1 MNKKGQ
7 FSIIAALL
15 VTVILVSTV
24 MITYTMILNNPIQV
38 QPQVLNAIDETNF
51 ALKELLGF
59 SVGYYGSVI
68 RVTGD
73 SSFANQSTLNYTTS
87 GLEYIANT
95 HPDWGA
101 GFSLTNLTIQTYWF
115 SNVSYST
122 GYLDVT
128 YNLTRLGISG
138 VQYAPSCGL
147 AVQIANTTQNNQ
159 TSLVVTEDQNE
170 PVTDLE
176 EQNFQFFQYETANST
191 WGLVPPST
199 IPTTYTNGTYQIQPP
214 TGIDANSYVVQ
225 VTDQRGI
232 IVVASPYSSYN
243 INMTWPVSS
252 SNSPSTDYV
261 NNNASD
267 VDFNGNIGTQSNFTA
282 QQWGP
287 DGINDILT
295 EGSLPAFY
303 TQYVQT
309 NNQLHDTDIGTQSN
323 FSAEE
328 SAGNA
333 YDTLTE
339 ANTNGASVSNVSITI
354 TNSQSS
360 ATPNPFQEEI
370 SWNPSIY
377 TSLEAGNLGN
387 IRFYSN
393 SALTSPLYAWLE
405 SCAPSVSNT
414 ATSATAWVKLT
425 SQIAGNGGTT
435 TIYMAFLSTATNFD
449 GNYWGEAPNLSGTY
463 GAYDNGANVFNAYF
477 NGNTATSSFSVYSGY
492 TLSQATGISG
502 PGGTTIN
509 AIRATGYN
517 GNNPVF
523 AFNKAMGNT
532 ALIVES
538 SFSSPGSVSPGTD
551 TGAVGLVNNAAASSV
566 TNAIS
571 ANTGYGEA
579 YFDQDY
585 EIGGTV
591 TVNVNNQGTSTSS
604 WLYATLTYTGSGAS
618 SWNAY
623 IAPQLYSSTGGYSG
637 TVSNNPLSSATNLYL
652 GQISATGSAWPVN
665 ITYNFVR
672 ARAYPP
678 SNVMPSASFGSIF
691 PTPNFQL
698 DLERQWTT
706 ASYNANLTKLLCIK
720 TGAFSGSEALEVDV
734 WNGAWTVLNNNLAAN
749 SWNNMSVTSYL
760 NSASFA
766 IRFIDTA
773 RGALTQSSWQIG
785 SVLLQTSNSTSKY
798 GLDIEEQFTNV
809 NYWATNES
817 LDIFTGPF
825 SSPAATLSVQC
836 WNATNSSWLPLISS
850 LNPNSW
856 NNVSVTAYLTGSTF
870 IIRFLAGVPTG
881 DSAQNSWQIDATVL
895 FLNGTLQVVPSS
907 NPITVELLQN
917 GTMRWLGQSLQLT
930 TQAMPIPPLPVKS
943 IHVNQT
949 TNGVDSEVPFQIED
963 WASDYLIPLGL
974 TSNLSVF
981 NDGNMIV
988 FLANTNVSRVT
999 IWWNGSDLATQTPYA
1014 FVNRYFTGDNPA
1026 AGTLTN
1032 GMLTLQ
1038 FNGNF
1043 QLTSTVG
1050 TESCTATFMRINNQW
1065 STYGASPAYIITSGV
1080 VRDIVQQ
1087 EAEWGNG
1094 VPNSPNLYSHIVI
1107 TLPANATYYTY
1118 QLRVLFVQSPQ
1129 SRNVTDLCPIELQTS
1144 TTQAQTE
1151 NGTANGYPAVST
1163 ATGTY
1168 FNQSTASAHHWS
1180 QLSSG
1185 ANGAGIM
1192 FTDTGNNELYC
1203 FDSMAGTQTGGL
1215 RVNSAAGTIELLPVE
1230 MAQVGFTSA
1239 LNTIWCGAVS
1249 TFSSTTPIYQLASG
1263 QFSGSWTSVEYPPTA
1278 TVYTGD

>member
-1 MNKKGQ
+1 LNKRGQ

-24 MITYTMILNNPIQV
+24 MITYTMILNNSIPV
-38 QPQVLNAIDETNF
+38 QPQVLTAVDETNF
-51 ALKELLGF
+51 ALKQLLGF

-73 SSFANQSTLNYTTS
+73 SSFANQSTFNYTTS

-128 YNLTRLGISG
+128 YNLTKLGIDG

-147 AVQIANTTQNNQ
+147 TVQIANATQNNQ

-170 PVTDLE
+170 PVTDLG

-199 IPTTYTNGTYQIQPP
+199 SPTTYTNGTYQIQPP

-252 SNSPSTDYV
+252 ANLSSTDYV

-267 VDFNGNIGTQSNFTA
+267 VDFNGNIGMESNFTA
-282 QQWGP
+282 QQYGP
-287 DGINDILT
+287 DGIDDILT
-295 EGSLPAFY
+295 EGSVPAIY
-303 TQYVQT
+303 TQFVQA
-309 NNQLHDTDIGTQSN
+309 NNQLHDTDIGTSSN
-323 FSAEE
+323 FSAEQ
-328 SAGNA
+328 SAGNN

-339 ANTNGASVSNVSITI
+339 ANTNGASVSYVPITI
-354 TNSQSS
+354 INTQSS

-377 TSLEAGNLGN
+377 TSFEAGNLGN
-387 IRFYSN
+387 IRFYSD

-405 SCAPSVSNT
+405 SCTPSLNNT
-414 ATSATAWVKLT
+414 ATGATAWVKLT
-425 SQIAGNGGTT
+425 SPIAANGGTL
-435 TIYMAFLSTATNFD
+435 TIYMAFLSTTTNYD
-449 GNYWGEAPNLSGTY
+449 DNYWGQAPNLSTTY
-463 GAYDNGANVFNAYF
+463 GQYDNGANVFTQYGGASWSSFTTVEGTWDTSNGYLEQTATTGNYVGGPTALIEGTSYSVSSSYVLETAVSYTAEATARVGIIADASLISGDAYGYRFIGQQGGNGAGFVSFLNDWRAWVVNNAYQGTVGTPYTLQVVD
-477 NGNTATSSFSVYSGY
+477 NAGTWSGALYSGY
-492 TLSQATGISG
+492 GTSGAALTTLAATSYTAANDNGA
-502 PGGTTIN
+502 T
-509 AIRATGYN
+509 TGYV
-517 GNNPVF
+517 G
-523 AFNKAMGNT
+523 
-532 ALIVES
+532 
-538 SFSSPGSVSPGTD
+538 VS
-551 TGAVGLVNNAAASSV
+551 AA
-566 TNAIS
+566 
-571 ANTGYGEA
+571 Y
-579 YFDQDY
+579 
-585 EIGGTV
+585 
-591 TVNVNNQGTSTSS
+591 
-604 WLYATLTYTGSGAS
+604 YTGS
-618 SWNAY
+618 
-623 IAPQLYSSTGGYSG
+623 
-637 TVSNNPLSSATNLYL
+637 TVVANPA
-652 GQISATGSAWPVN
+652 QFQW
-665 ITYNFVR
+665 FR
-672 ARAYPP
+672 MRQMPP
-678 SNVMPSASFGSIF
+678 NNVMPSASFGSIF
-691 PTPNFQL
+691 PTPNYQL
-698 DLERQWTT
+698 DLEQQWTT
-706 ASYNANLTKLLCIK
+706 ASYNANSSKLLCIK

-734 WNGAWTVLNNNLAAN
+734 WNGAWTVLNSNLAAN
-749 SWNNMSVTSYL
+749 SWNNMSVTTYL
-760 NSASFA
+760 TSATFA
-766 IRFIDTA
+766 IRFIDTV
-773 RGALTQSSWQIG
+773 RTGDPTQSTWQIG
-785 SVLLQTSNSTSKY
+785 SVLLQTSNSTNYY
-798 GLDIEEQFTNV
+798 GLDIEEQWTNV
-809 NYWATNES
+809 NYWATTKS

-825 SSPAATLSVQC
+825 SSPTDTLSVQC
-836 WNATNSSWLPLISS
+836 WNSTNGSWSPLISS
-850 LNPNSW
+850 LNPSSW
-856 NNVSVTAYLTGSTF
+856 NNVSVTTYLTGSTF
-870 IIRFLAGVPTG
+870 TIRFLSGTQTDLV
-881 DSAQNSWQIDATVL
+881 QNSWQIDATVL
-895 FLNGTLQVVPSS
+895 FLNGTQVAPSS
-907 NPITVELLQN
+907 DPITIELLQN

-949 TNGVDSEVPFQIED
+949 INGVDSEVPFQIED

-974 TSNLSVF
+974 TSNSSVF

-988 FLANTNVSRVT
+988 FLANSNVSRVT

-1032 GMLTLQ
+1032 GILTLQ

-1043 QLTSTVG
+1043 QLISSVG
-1050 TESCTATFMRINNQW
+1050 TASCTATFMRINNQW
-1065 STYGASPAYIITSGV
+1065 STYGASPAYIITDGV

-1129 SRNVTDLCPIELQTS
+1129 SRNITDLCPIELQTS
-1144 TTQAQTE
+1144 PMQTQTE
-1151 NGTANGYPAVST
+1151 NGTANGYPIVST
-1163 ATGTY
+1163 AAATF
-1168 FNQSTASAHHWS
+1168 FNQPPASAHHWS

-1185 ANGAGIM
+1185 TNGAGIM
-1192 FTDTGNNELYC
+1192 FTDTGNNELYG

-1215 RVNSAAGTIELLPVE
+1215 RVNSAAGTIELLPIE
-1230 MAQVGFTSA
+1230 MAQVGFTYA

-1249 TFSSTTPIYQLASG
+1249 TFSNTTPIYQIASA
-1263 QFSGSWTSVEYPPTA
+1263 QVSGSWISVEYPPTL

>member
-1 MNKKGQ
+1 LNKRGQ

-24 MITYTMILNNPIQV
+24 MITYTMILNNSIPI
-38 QPQVLNAIDETNF
+38 QPQVLTAIDETNF
-51 ALKELLGF
+51 ALKQLLGF

-68 RVTGD
+68 QVTGD
-73 SSFANQSTLNYTTS
+73 SSFANQSTFNYTTS

-95 HPDWGA
+95 HPEWGA

-128 YNLTRLGISG
+128 YNLTKLGIDG

-147 AVQIANTTQNNQ
+147 TVQIVNATQSNQ

-170 PVTDLE
+170 PVTDLG

-199 IPTTYTNGTYQIQPP
+199 SPTTYTNGTYQIQPP
-214 TGIDANSYVVQ
+214 TGISANSYVVQ

-252 SNSPSTDYV
+252 SALSSTDYV

-267 VDFNGNIGTQSNFTA
+267 VDFNGNTGTESNFTA
-282 QQWGP
+282 QQYGP
-287 DGINDILT
+287 NGIYDTLT
-295 EGSLPAFY
+295 EGSVPAFY
-303 TQYVQT
+303 NQYVQT

-323 FSAEE
+323 FSAEQ
-328 SAGNA
+328 SAGNT

-339 ANTNGASVSNVSITI
+339 ANANGASVSYVPITI
-354 TNSQSS
+354 TNTQSS

-370 SWNPSIY
+370 SWNPSSY
-377 TSLEAGNLGN
+377 TGYEASNLGN

-405 SCAPSVSNT
+405 SCTPSLSNT
-414 ATSATAWVKLT
+414 ATSATAWIKLT
-425 SQIAGNGGTT
+425 SPIAANGGTL
-435 TIYMAFLSTATNFD
+435 TIYMAFLSTTTTYD
-449 GNYWGEAPNLSGTY
+449 DNYWGEAPNLSTTY
-463 GAYDNGANVFNAYF
+463 GQYDNGANVFTQYGGASWSSFTTVEGTWDTSNGYLEQTATTGNYVGGPTALIEGTSYSVSSSYVLETAVSYTAEASARVGIIADASLISGDAYGYRFIGQQGGNGAGFISFLNDWRAWVVNNAYQGTVSTPYTLQVVD
-477 NGNTATSSFSVYSGY
+477 NAGTWSGTLYSGY
-492 TLSQATGISG
+492 GTSGAALTMLAPTSYTAANDNGAT
-502 PGGTTIN
+502 
-509 AIRATGYN
+509 TGYV
-517 GNNPVF
+517 GVSAGYFSGSTVVANPAQF
-523 AFNKAMGNT
+523 QWFRMR
-532 ALIVES
+532 
-538 SFSSPGSVSPGTD
+538 
-551 TGAVGLVNNAAASSV
+551 
-566 TNAIS
+566 
-571 ANTGYGEA
+571 
-579 YFDQDY
+579 QM
-585 EIGGTV
+585 
-591 TVNVNNQGTSTSS
+591 
-604 WLYATLTYTGSGAS
+604 
-618 SWNAY
+618 
-623 IAPQLYSSTGGYSG
+623 
-637 TVSNNPLSSATNLYL
+637 
-652 GQISATGSAWPVN
+652 
-665 ITYNFVR
+665 
-672 ARAYPP
+672 PP
-678 SNVMPSASFGSIF
+678 NNVMPSASFGSIF

-706 ASYNANLTKLLCIK
+706 ASYNANSSKLLCIK

-734 WNGAWTVLNNNLAAN
+734 WNGAWTVLNTNLAAN

-766 IRFIDTA
+766 IRFVDA
-773 RGALTQSSWQIG
+773 DRGEVTQSSWQIG
-785 SVLLQTSNSTSKY
+785 SVLLQTSNSTDYY
-798 GLDIEEQFTNV
+798 GLDVEEQWTNV
-809 NYWATNES
+809 NYWVTNAS
-817 LDIFTGPF
+817 LDIFTGLF
-825 SSPAATLSVQC
+825 SSSTETLGVQC
-836 WNATNSSWLPLISS
+836 WNSTIDSWSPLISS
-850 LNPNSW
+850 LNPSGW
-856 NNVSVTAYLTGSTF
+856 NNVSIMTYLTGSTF
-870 IIRFLAGVPTG
+870 TIRFLSGTQTDLV
-881 DSAQNSWQIDATVL
+881 QNSWQIGATVL
-895 FLNGTLQVVPSS
+895 FLNGTQVAPSS
-907 NPITVELLQN
+907 DPITIELLQN
-917 GTMRWLGQSLQLT
+917 GTMLWLGQSLQMT

-943 IHVNQT
+943 ITVNET
-949 TNGVDSEVPFQIED
+949 MNGVDSEVPFQIED

-974 TSNLSVF
+974 TSNSSVF

-988 FLANTNVSRVT
+988 FLANSNVSKVT

-1014 FVNRYFTGDNPA
+1014 FVNRYFTGDNPG

-1032 GMLTLQ
+1032 GRLTLQ

-1043 QLTSTVG
+1043 QLTSSVG
-1050 TESCTATFMRINNQW
+1050 TASCTATFMRINNQW
-1065 STYGASPAYIITSGV
+1065 SIYGASPAYIITDGV

-1129 SRNVTDLCPIELQTS
+1129 SRNITDLCPIELQTS
-1144 TTQAQTE
+1144 PTQTQTE
-1151 NGTANGYPAVST
+1151 NGTASGYPIVST
-1163 ATGTY
+1163 ATGTF

-1180 QLSSG
+1180 QLISG
-1185 ANGAGIM
+1185 TNGAGLM

-1230 MAQVGFTSA
+1230 MAPVGFTSA
-1239 LNTIWCGAVS
+1239 LNTIWYGAVS
-1249 TFSSTTPIYQLASG
+1249 TFSNTTPIYQIASG
-1263 QFSGSWTSVEYPPTA
+1263 QVSGSWTSVEFPPTA

>member
-24 MITYTMILNNPIQV
+24 MITYTMIQNNSIQV
-38 QPQVLNAIDETNF
+38 QPQVLTAIDETNF
-51 ALKELLGF
+51 ALKQLLGF

-68 RVTGD
+68 QVTGD
-73 SSFANQSTLNYTTS
+73 NSFANQSTFNYTTS

-101 GFSLTNLTIQTYWF
+101 GFSLTNLTIQTCWF

-128 YNLTRLGISG
+128 YNLTKLGIDG

-147 AVQIANTTQNNQ
+147 TVQISNTTQNNQ

-170 PVTDLE
+170 PVTDLGD
-176 EQNFQFFQYETANST
+176 QNFQFYQYETANST
-191 WGLVPPST
+191 WGLVSPITS
-199 IPTTYTNGTYQIQPP
+199 PTTYTNGTYQIQPP
-214 TGIDANSYVVQ
+214 TGIDPNSYVVQ

-252 SNSPSTDYV
+252 STSSSTDYV

-267 VDFNGNIGTQSNFTA
+267 VDFNGNIGTESNFTA
-282 QQWGP
+282 QGYGP
-287 DGINDILT
+287 DGIYDTLT
-295 EGSLPAFY
+295 EGTVPAFY
-303 TQYVQT
+303 TQFVQT
-309 NNQLHDTDIGTQSN
+309 NNQLYDTDIGTQSN
-323 FSAEE
+323 FSAEQ
-328 SAGNA
+328 SAGNT

-339 ANTNGASVSNVSITI
+339 ANTNGGSVSYVPITI
-354 TNSQSS
+354 INSQSS
-360 ATPNPFQEEI
+360 ATPNPFQEMI
-370 SWNPSIY
+370 TWNPSSY
-377 TSLEAGNLGN
+377 TSFEGGNLGN

-405 SCAPSVSNT
+405 SCSPSLSNT
-414 ATSATAWVKLT
+414 ATSATAWIKLT
-425 SQIAGNGGTT
+425 SPIAANGGTL
-435 TIYMAFLSTATNFD
+435 TIYMAFLSTTTTYD

-523 AFNKAMGNT
+523 AFNKAMSNT

-571 ANTGYGEA
+571 ANIGYGQA

-585 EIGGTV
+585 ETSGAV
-591 TVNVNNQGTSTSS
+591 TVDVNGQGTSTSS
-604 WLYATLTYTGSGAS
+604 WLYATVTYTGSGAS

-637 TVSNNPLSSATNLYL
+637 TVPNNPLSSATNLYL
-652 GQISATGSAWPVN
+652 GQISATGAAWPVN
-665 ITYNFVR
+665 IYYNFVR

-678 SNVMPSASFGSIF
+678 NNAMPSASFGSIF

-706 ASYNANLTKLLCIK
+706 ASYNANSSKLLCIK

-734 WNGAWTVLNNNLAAN
+734 WNGAWTVLNSNLAAN
-749 SWNNMSVTSYL
+749 SWNNMSVASYL

-766 IRFIDTA
+766 IRFIGAA
-773 RGALTQSSWQIG
+773 RGDLTQSSWQIG
-785 SVLLQTSNSTSKY
+785 SVLLQTSNSTDYY
-798 GLDIEEQFTNV
+798 GLDIEEQWTNV
-809 NYWATNES
+809 NYWAANAS
-817 LDIFTGPF
+817 LDIFTGTF
-825 SSPAATLSVQC
+825 SSPTKTLGVQC
-836 WNATNSSWLPLISS
+836 WNSTNASWSPLISS

-856 NNVSVTAYLTGSTF
+856 NNVSVTTYLTGSTF
-870 IIRFLAGVPTG
+870 TIRFLSGTETDLV
-881 DSAQNSWQIDATVL
+881 QNSWQIDASVL
-895 FLNGTLQVVPSS
+895 FLNGTQVAPSS
-907 NPITVELLQN
+907 NPITIELLQN
-917 GTMRWLGQSLQLT
+917 GTMVWLGQSLQMT

-943 IHVNQT
+943 IIVNET
-949 TNGVDSEVPFQIED
+949 INGVDSEVPFQIED
-963 WASDYLIPLGL
+963 WASDYMIPLGL
-974 TSNLSVF
+974 TSNSSVF

-988 FLANTNVSRVT
+988 FLANSNVSRVT

-1014 FVNRYFTGDNPA
+1014 FVNNYFTGDNPA

-1032 GMLTLQ
+1032 GILTLQ

-1050 TESCTATFMRINNQW
+1050 TASCTATFMRINNQW
-1065 STYGASPAYIITSGV
+1065 STYGASPAYIITDGV

-1129 SRNVTDLCPIELQTS
+1129 SRTVTDLCPIELQTS
-1144 TTQAQTE
+1144 PMQTQTE
-1151 NGTANGYPAVST
+1151 NGTANGYPVVST
-1163 ATGTY
+1163 ATGTF

-1185 ANGAGIM
+1185 TNGAGLM

-1215 RVNSAAGTIELLPVE
+1215 RVNSTAGTIELLPVE
-1230 MAQVGFTSA
+1230 MAPVAFTYA
-1239 LNTIWCGAVS
+1239 LNTIWYGAVS
-1249 TFSSTTPIYQLASG
+1249 TFSNTTPIYQSANG
-1263 QFSGSWTSVEYPPTA
+1263 QVSGSWTSVEYPPTA